1 MIESIRVHKLDEHG
15 QEVWSYPAEVL
26 DQNPSFLRLEARFDR
41 NDIAVGSLLLRENDR
56 FIETFFFNRWYNI
69 FEVFD
74 GENERFKGWY
84 CNITR
89 PAWIEGAH
97 LYAEDLALDLVVTPD
112 GRFEILDQDEFD
124 QLEISEEDRL
134 QALRA
139 LHLLQE
145 QALSSSGI
153 FEDHTEV

>member
-1 MIESIRVHKLDEHG
+1 MNEQIRVHKLDEHG

-26 DQNPSFLRLEARFDR
+26 EQNPTRLRLEARFDR
-41 NDIAVGSLLLRENDR
+41 SDIAVGPLLLRQNDR
-56 FIETFFFNRWYNI
+56 FIETFFFDRWYNI

-74 GENERFKGWY
+74 GENSRFKGWY
-84 CNITR
+84 CNIAR
-89 PAWIEGAH
+89 PAWLEGEH

-112 GRFEILDQDEFD
+112 GHFEILDRDEFD
-124 QLEISEEDRL
+124 RLELSEVDRL

-145 QALSSSGI
+145 QALTRSGI
-153 FEDHTEV
+153 FADHTEV